1 MENIQLKSGFDTMLT
16 TMDDDDDSKIN
27 MAALLTLFMENA
39 MNTAGI
45 YTKHSNRKIISSID
59 ISMALKKEVFT
70 FLESDNLLERA
81 NEIALEFKQ
90 EIEDE
95 LDEEEYDEEE
105 YDEEDED
112 EEENEEEN
120 EEGNEKNKENNDE
133 EEDEEFVVSN
143 CTCETCKQVNYYVE
157 YWKTWT
163 PSNRIETLL
172 CSSIKKIDDQ
182 FNL

>member
-1 MENIQLKSGFDTMLT
+1 MENIQLKTGFDTMLT
-16 TMDDDDDSKIN
+16 NVNDDDDSKIN
-27 MAALLTLFMENA
+27 MAALLTVFMENA

-95 LDEEEYDEEE
+95 LDEEDEED
-105 YDEEDED
+105 DEEDDENENEDDEDEDDEEKDED
-112 EEENEEEN
+112 EEENE
-120 EEGNEKNKENNDE
+120 
-133 EEDEEFVVSN
+133 DEEFVVST